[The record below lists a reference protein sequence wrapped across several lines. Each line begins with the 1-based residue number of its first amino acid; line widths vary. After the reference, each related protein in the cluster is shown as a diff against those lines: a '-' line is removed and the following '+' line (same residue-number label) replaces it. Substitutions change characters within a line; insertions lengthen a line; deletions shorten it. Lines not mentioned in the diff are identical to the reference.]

1 MERDFDVIVVGSGAA
16 GLSAAIEAREAGAT
30 VMMIEADTHLGG
42 ATRNSTG
49 VVYAVGTST
58 QAEDGVKDTPDAFY
72 DYIMTL
78 NQYAV
83 KPAMMRRYADESAN
97 MLEWL
102 KDKGVEFPA
111 NMLVHSDVSGI
122 RRGHTSNTFGLGL
135 ADALINRAGAIGVES
150 ALGTRIDALIVED
163 GRVTGI
169 RAGETELRAFS
180 VVLATGGFGNNPE
193 MLKKWFPSAA
203 YHGDRTWAVHRDAPF
218 ILGDGITL
226 GESVGAQ
233 ITGYDHGLIQ
243 PTPCFDSRHVEA
255 FLPPW
260 LIAVN
265 REGKR
270 FMAEWDSYAVVGYL
284 INEQTDRRCWA
295 IFDHPALVAN
305 GDDLS
310 YADPYNSGLATS
322 SWEERTI
329 VGEVAKGVAKRAD
342 TIVNLARQVGLD
354 PEAVEETVRVYNRDI
369 DEHGEDCAF
378 RKDGNGH
385 PLTAIKTAPFYAVEV
400 RPAIVGFTA
409 AGLDVDVECHVLDTK
424 GRVIPGLFSAGEVV
438 GSFHGKRYGGGGM
451 SIGSAV
457 IFGRDAGRLAA
468 QEALS
473 QAASM
478 LAQKLGR
485 SAQGPRE
492 RGPIKAALARPEGYQ
507 E

>member
-16 GLSAAIEAREAGAT
+16 GLSAAIDAREGGAS
-30 VMMIEADTHLGG
+30 VMLIEADTHLGG

-58 QAEDGVKDTPDAFY
+58 QAEAGVEDDSDAFY

-102 KDKGVEFPA
+102 KEKGVEFPA
-111 NMLVHSDVSGI
+111 GMLVHSDVSGI
-122 RRGHTSNTFGLGL
+122 RRGHTSRTFGLGL
-135 ADALINRAGAIGVES
+135 ADALINRAGALGVES
-150 ALGTRIDALIVED
+150 ALGTRIDGLIVEQ
-163 GRVTGI
+163 GRVIGI
-169 RAGETELRAFS
+169 RAGDTELRAGG
-180 VVLATGGFGNNPE
+180 VVIATGGFGNNPE
-193 MLKKWFPSAA
+193 MLRKWFPSAA
-203 YHGDRTWAVHRDAPF
+203 YHGDLAWAVHRDAPF

-233 ITGYDHGLIQ
+233 ITGHDRGLIQ
-243 PTPCFDSRHVEA
+243 PTPCFESRHVEA

-260 LIAVN
+260 VIAVN

-295 IFDHPALVAN
+295 LFDHPTLIAN

-310 YADPYNSGLATS
+310 YADPSTRGLATS
-322 SWEERTI
+322 SWEEHTI
-329 VGEVAKGVAKRAD
+329 VGEVSKGVVKRAD
-342 TIVNLARQVGLD
+342 SIGDLARQTGLD
-354 PEAVEETVRVYNRDI
+354 PIAVEETIRIYNRDI
-369 DEHGEDCAF
+369 EAFGEDRLF

-385 PLTAIKTAPFYAVEV
+385 PLSPIKTAPYYAVEV
-400 RPAIVGFTA
+400 RPAIIGFTA
-409 AGLDVDVECHVLDTK
+409 AGLDVDIDGHVLDTR
-424 GRVIPGLFSAGEVV
+424 GCAIPGLFAAGEVL
-438 GSFHGKRYGGGGM
+438 GCFHGKRYGGGGM

-457 IFGRDAGRLAA
+457 IFGRDAGRVAA
-468 QEALS
+468 AEALAS
-473 QAASM
+473 QPVPA
-478 LAQKLGR
+478 
-485 SAQGPRE
+485 
-492 RGPIKAALARPEGYQ
+492 
-507 E
+507 